1 MLRDLAEVIVMVLTG
16 TLAFIGVLEIFN
28 AFIKRRSKRKAQQN
42 KIKNNKNNP
51 KQHLDMCRYI
61 M

>member
-28 AFIKRRSKRKAQQN
+28 AFIKRRSKRHN
-42 KIKNNKNNP
+42 KIK
-51 KQHLDMCRYI
+51 
-61 M
+61 